1 MATELS
7 VTSKSTREQMDAFA
21 TSIGID
27 PSEYGN
33 KDDLFAAIKQ
43 SPDVASLD
51 VVDGESS
58 QADIEAQLQGG
69 NRTPEEVQA
78 VLDAPQVQL
87 GQSDIDQQSD
97 ADEAQDRAIVTAAEQ
112 KANELA
118 KARAEAL
125 TKGQE
130 ALEKVKAEVVKGSAN
145 DRKVVA
151 RFYLANPQHRKRVYR
166 AGSAYPLQFRN
177 GILTV
182 YSEEDA
188 ELIRTN
194 LRGQAFEQDFPDDRP
209 APACG
214 TCGYA
219 PRSYAAFAAHQQ
231 THPVTG

>member
-1 MATELS
+1 MATKN
-7 VTSKSTREQMDAFA
+7 TQQKDAL
-21 TSIGID
+21 
-27 PSEYGN
+27 ER
-33 KDDLFAAIKQ
+33 
-43 SPDVASLD
+43 
-51 VVDGESS
+51 
-58 QADIEAQLQGG
+58 G
-69 NRTPEEVQA
+69 NRTPEEVEA

-125 TKGQE
+125 TKGQK
-130 ALEKVKAEVVKGSAN
+130 ALEKVQSEVVKGSAN

-151 RFYLANPQHRKRVYR
+151 RFYLPNPQHRKRVYR
-166 AGSAYPLQFRN
+166 KGSAYPLTFRN

-188 ELIRTN
+188 DLIRTT
-194 LRGQAFEQDFPDDRP
+194 LRGQAFEQDFPDDKEVPFCR
-209 APACG
+209 